1 MNAAAFSRVNVG
13 HICGL
18 NAGQKGKE
26 AGKAERRSGVKVNI
40 KVAARLR
47 YATRLPRFSLLKNG
61 QAGSGLY

>member
-1 MNAAAFSRVNVG
+1 MNVATFSSVNADEIWSLESRVGAQRTTEV
-13 HICGL
+13 
-18 NAGQKGKE
+18 
-26 AGKAERRSGVKVNI
+26 RRKSGEKVNI

>member
-1 MNAAAFSRVNVG
+1 MKANR
-13 HICGL
+13 ICGVESGIRK
-18 NAGQKGKE
+18 AGTE
-26 AGKAERRSGVKVNI
+26 EVRRKSGEKVNI